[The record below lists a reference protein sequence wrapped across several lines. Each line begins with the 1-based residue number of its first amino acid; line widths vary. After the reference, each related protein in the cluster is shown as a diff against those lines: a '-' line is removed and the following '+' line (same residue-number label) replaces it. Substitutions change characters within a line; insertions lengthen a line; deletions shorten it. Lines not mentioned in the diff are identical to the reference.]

1 MICPHCNKPIIR
13 NVDAIVR
20 ASIVDLMDK
29 GYSTRDVSQLLGGK
43 VSFSTVS
50 RIWKA
55 EKKKNED
62 KPA

>member
-1 MICPHCNKPIIR
+1 
-13 NVDAIVR
+13 
-20 ASIVDLMDK
+20 MDK